1 MQTVAVGGEQQR
13 ERHGEH
19 VQTGFPGREGV
30 VWAYFLLEL
39 MSLST
44 SQRET
49 SAARVGFYEILTS
62 GQT

>member
-1 MQTVAVGGEQQR
+1 MQTVAVGGEEQR
-13 ERHGEH
+13 ERHQEH
-19 VQTGFPGREGV
+19 VQTGFSGRGF

-44 SQRET
+44 SQREMLV
-49 SAARVGFYEILTS
+49 ARVGFYDILTS